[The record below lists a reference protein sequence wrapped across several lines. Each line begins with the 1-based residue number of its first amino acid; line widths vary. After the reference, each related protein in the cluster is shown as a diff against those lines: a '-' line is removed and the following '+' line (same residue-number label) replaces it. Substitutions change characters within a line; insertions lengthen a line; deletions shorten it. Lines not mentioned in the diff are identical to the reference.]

1 MKVDY
6 ATELN
11 QTHAHMVAENTQ
23 DEYQCLKF
31 DTNDVIYTLRETRS
45 SLSCNA
51 QMHSPVLLRES
62 LSLSL
67 QRIYYECFT
76 SD

>member
-1 MKVDY
+1 MKIDY

-31 DTNDVIYTLRETRS
+31 DTNDVIYT
-45 SLSCNA
+45 N
-51 QMHSPVLLRES
+51 
-62 LSLSL
+62 
-67 QRIYYECFT
+67 
-76 SD
+76 